1 MKPAATREQIAAKA
15 RTQTMQIF
23 LAQSNDLL
31 DLSKIRGAKLP
42 ALLLSAVLVTATT
55 TVPIEA
61 IAGQES
67 ETTVLSVSDSSSRSI
82 TGSSRRSITGS
93 SSRSITGS
101 SSRSI
106 TGSSRR
112 SITGSSSR
120 GYITGAASN
129 LVNASMI
136 VFGPITG
143 IASESITVMGQRFEI
158 SADFSL
164 TLSAQTEIG
173 RLAFVEAIAED
184 QSFIAQAVHIG
195 TSYSIPGASGVYVS
209 GVVVRVDHE
218 LGLLAVGDLEI
229 DINATG
235 VLDSIAIGAS
245 IIVVGTQPL
254 LGGVVYGSSLQSSQQ
269 EDSSNSAFLLM
280 SISDNI

>member
-93 SSRSITGS
+93 SSR
-101 SSRSI
+101 
-106 TGSSRR
+106 
-112 SITGSSSR
+112 

-143 IASESITVMGQRFEI
+143 IGSESITVMGQRFEI

-164 TLSAQTEIG
+164 TLSAQTDIG